1 MADLTSWLEDIAGSF
16 GTELGL
22 SADDYASVVAFTCEA
37 LQIDSETSPLDSA
50 QKAVGRMEL
59 WLYVMGL
66 TTGSK
71 DTFDR
76 AKILYEQAASVA
88 SVYMPD
94 ISGLVKSVNFYD
106 PYQATTDYDY
116 V

>member
-1 MADLTSWLEDIAGSF
+1 MATLTSWLEDIAGSF

-22 SADDYASVVAFTCEA
+22 TAGDYASVVAFTCEA
-37 LQIDSETSPLDSA
+37 LQIDSEPSPLTSA
-50 QKAVGRMEL
+50 CKAVGRMQL

-76 AKILYEQAASVA
+76 AKILFEQAESVA

-94 ISGLVKSVNFYD
+94 VSGLTKAINFYD
-106 PYQATTDYDY
+106 PYQISEYNDY